1 MSGEPRRTPLNQLP
15 MNIPPPPGA
24 PVSAVAPL
32 RLAPVPPVPVEFLR
46 IPHMTLLPETTR
58 EQRMADFR
66 VISVLV
72 FGYAFTR
79 SYSAIDSDP
88 LTSFCVQLFYLLATV
103 ASLLN
108 LVLLLNFVQLARK
121 TRYSDSKFRYDLELR
136 LFKASTTKPTLDSRF
151 IDVQDVFPTAVQA
164 EFKILERIV
173 WLSAFASLSLLCA
186 GLVAQ
191 YFFQNSVDEQNPDEC
206 IALGVLG
213 AVGFLFAIVFPV
225 CLLRYVRRVRNK
237 RVYQRLFLLH
247 AEHNDSELL
256 SGFLLDQLRRTGK
269 RLKRHCPSVDIN
281 ALPHSAAAAQVPCD
295 CRWRCC
301 CYCCV

>member
-151 IDVQDVFPTAVQA
+151 IDVQDVFSAAVRA
-164 EFKILERIV
+164 EFKKLEGYV
-173 WLSAFASLSLLCA
+173 WLAAFASVLLLCA
-186 GLVAQ
+186 ALVVQ
-191 YFFQNSVDEQNPDEC
+191 YFFQDSESADEHDSAHC

-213 AVGFLFAIVFPV
+213 AVGFLFAIFFPRWRL
-225 CLLRYVRRVRNK
+225 CYVRRVRNQQ
-237 RVYQRLFLLH
+237 VYQK
-247 AEHNDSELL
+247 
-256 SGFLLDQLRRTGK
+256 LRRLLQQNEHHPWLPAFLEDQCKLVAERLPRIGQGIDTG
-269 RLKRHCPSVDIN
+269 
-281 ALPHSAAAAQVPCD
+281 HSTDTAPEPPRAIQQ
-295 CRWRCC
+295 
-301 CYCCV
+301 